1 MKVNN
6 VVEDIIMEHDKI
18 QNILFKYTSDH
29 GYNKLVKNWKRQIKV
44 YPDYPVSQMLSDLLN
59 EIDHPN

>member
-18 QNILFKYTSDH
+18 QNILYKYTSDH

-44 YPDYPVSQMLSDLLN
+44 YPD
-59 EIDHPN
+59 